1 MKEKEVQTKEL
12 YPFISDAIK
21 KMDISLEN
29 IQWAHNIITNNIAGY
44 LDDIN
49 KIQKYVEDIIDNA
62 CSVFREK
69 ITKELSL
76 DDLLLYAQVAK
87 TSQDF
92 DNNNKRTS
100 FFDKNVKDVTIKD
113 IFDKNVK
120 DVTIKNIDIISGT
133 ETFKSL
139 ERDLFG
145 NLINTPEIQKRRC
158 NGRSAAKKVK
168 DTIKLY
174 DNLNDVPCPTG
185 KQAVYRLAVCIP
197 KRFNKVNSYKRPLI
211 YGRIPTMYFIS
222 DNRDRDFIIAR
233 NNFTKLIRKKYYD
246 ALREYEEKY
255 VPIGHDISMKK
266 ISVL

>member
-29 IQWAHNIITNNIAGY
+29 IQWAHKIITNNTAGY

-92 DNNNKRTS
+92 DNNKKRTS
-100 FFDKNVKDVTIKD
+100 FFDKKIQDITIKD
-113 IFDKNVK
+113 IDLINSTSTYKA
-120 DVTIKNIDIISGT
+120 I
-133 ETFKSL
+133 EQ
-139 ERDLFG
+139 DLFG
-145 NLINTPEIQKRRC
+145 NSTKAPEIQKRYC
-158 NGRSAAKKVK
+158 TGRSIARKIK

>member
-12 YPFISDAIK
+12 YPFVSDAIK

-29 IQWAHNIITNNIAGY
+29 IQWAHKIITNNTAGY

-92 DNNNKRTS
+92 DNNKKRTS
-100 FFDKNVKDVTIKD
+100 FFDKKIQDITIKD
-113 IFDKNVK
+113 IDLINSTSTYKA
-120 DVTIKNIDIISGT
+120 I
-133 ETFKSL
+133 EQ
-139 ERDLFG
+139 DLFG
-145 NLINTPEIQKRRC
+145 NSTKAPEIQKRYC
-158 NGRSAAKKVK
+158 TGRSVARKIK

>member
-29 IQWAHNIITNNIAGY
+29 IQWAHKIITNNTAGY

-49 KIQKYVEDIIDNA
+49 KVQKYVEDIIDNA

-87 TSQDF
+87 MSQDF

-113 IFDKNVK
+113 I
-120 DVTIKNIDIISGT
+120 DIISGT
-133 ETFKSL
+133 GTFNAI
-139 ERDLFG
+139 EQDLFA
-145 NLINTPEIQKRRC
+145 NSTKAPEIQKRYC
-158 NGRSAAKKVK
+158 TGRSIARKVK

-174 DNLNDVPCPTG
+174 DNLNDVPCPVG
-185 KQAVYRLAVCIP
+185 KQAVYRLAVYIP

>member
-29 IQWAHNIITNNIAGY
+29 IQWAHKIITNNTAGY

-49 KIQKYVEDIIDNA
+49 KIQKYVEDIIDNV

-92 DNNNKRTS
+92 DNNKKRTS

-113 IFDKNVK
+113 I
-120 DVTIKNIDIISGT
+120 DIISCT

-145 NLINTPEIQKRRC
+145 NLINTPEIQKRHC
-158 NGRSAAKKVK
+158 NGRSSAKKVK

-174 DNLNDVPCPTG
+174 DNLNDVPCLTG

>member
-1 MKEKEVQTKEL
+1 MKEKEIQTKEL

-29 IQWAHNIITNNIAGY
+29 IQWAHKIITNNTAGY

-49 KIQKYVEDIIDNA
+49 KIQKYVENIIDNA

-92 DNNNKRTS
+92 DNNKKRTS
-100 FFDKNVKDVTIKD
+100 FFDKKIQDITIKD
-113 IFDKNVK
+113 IDLINS
-120 DVTIKNIDIISGT
+120 TGT
-133 ETFKSL
+133 STYKAIEQ
-139 ERDLFG
+139 DLFG
-145 NLINTPEIQKRRC
+145 NSTKAPEIQKRYC
-158 NGRSAAKKVK
+158 TSRSIARKVK

-174 DNLNDVPCPTG
+174 DNLNDVPCPVG

>member
-29 IQWAHNIITNNIAGY
+29 IQWAHKIITNNTAGY

-49 KIQKYVEDIIDNA
+49 KIQKYVENIIDNA

-69 ITKELSL
+69 ITKELTL

-92 DNNNKRTS
+92 DNNKKRTS
-100 FFDKNVKDVTIKD
+100 FFDKKIQDITIKD
-113 IFDKNVK
+113 IDLINS
-120 DVTIKNIDIISGT
+120 TGT
-133 ETFKSL
+133 STYKAIEQ
-139 ERDLFG
+139 DLFG
-145 NLINTPEIQKRRC
+145 NSTKAPEIQKRYC
-158 NGRSAAKKVK
+158 TGRSIARKVK

-174 DNLNDVPCPTG
+174 DNLNDVPCPAG

>member
-12 YPFISDAIK
+12 YPFVSDAIK

-29 IQWAHNIITNNIAGY
+29 IQWAHKIITNNTAGY

-92 DNNNKRTS
+92 DNNKKRTS
-100 FFDKNVKDVTIKD
+100 FFDKKIQDITIKD
-113 IFDKNVK
+113 IDLINSTSTYKA
-120 DVTIKNIDIISGT
+120 I
-133 ETFKSL
+133 EQ
-139 ERDLFG
+139 DLFG
-145 NLINTPEIQKRRC
+145 NSTKAPEIQKRYC
-158 NGRSAAKKVK
+158 TSRSIARKIK

-246 ALREYEEKY
+246 AIREYEEKY

>member
-29 IQWAHNIITNNIAGY
+29 IQWAHKIITNNTAGY

-49 KIQKYVEDIIDNA
+49 KIQKYVENIIDNA

-92 DNNNKRTS
+92 DNNKKRTS
-100 FFDKNVKDVTIKD
+100 FFDKKIQDITIKD
-113 IFDKNVK
+113 IDLINS
-120 DVTIKNIDIISGT
+120 TGT
-133 ETFKSL
+133 STYKAIEQ
-139 ERDLFG
+139 DLFG
-145 NLINTPEIQKRRC
+145 NSTKAPEIQKRYC
-158 NGRSAAKKVK
+158 TGRSIARKVK

-174 DNLNDVPCPTG
+174 DNLNDVPCPAG

>member
-12 YPFISDAIK
+12 YPFVSDAIK

-29 IQWAHNIITNNIAGY
+29 IQWAHKIITNNTAGY

-92 DNNNKRTS
+92 DNNKKRTS
-100 FFDKNVKDVTIKD
+100 FFDKKIQDITIKD
-113 IFDKNVK
+113 IDLINSTSIYKA
-120 DVTIKNIDIISGT
+120 I
-133 ETFKSL
+133 EQ
-139 ERDLFG
+139 DLFG
-145 NLINTPEIQKRRC
+145 NSTKAPEIQKRYC
-158 NGRSAAKKVK
+158 TGRSIARKIK

-233 NNFTKLIRKKYYD
+233 NNYTKLIRKKYYD

>member
-12 YPFISDAIK
+12 YPFVSDAIK

-29 IQWAHNIITNNIAGY
+29 IQWAHKIITNNTAGY

-92 DNNNKRTS
+92 DNNKKRTS
-100 FFDKNVKDVTIKD
+100 FFDKKIQDITIKD
-113 IFDKNVK
+113 IDLINSTSTYKA
-120 DVTIKNIDIISGT
+120 I
-133 ETFKSL
+133 EQ
-139 ERDLFG
+139 DLFG
-145 NLINTPEIQKRRC
+145 NSTKAPEIQKRYC

>member
-12 YPFISDAIK
+12 YPFVSDAIK

-29 IQWAHNIITNNIAGY
+29 IQWAHKIITNNTAGY

-92 DNNNKRTS
+92 DNNKKRTS
-100 FFDKNVKDVTIKD
+100 FFDKNVKDATIKD
-113 IFDKNVK
+113 
-120 DVTIKNIDIISGT
+120 IDIISGT
-133 ETFKSL
+133 GTFNAI
-139 ERDLFG
+139 EQDLFG
-145 NLINTPEIQKRRC
+145 NSTKAPEIQKRYC
-158 NGRSAAKKVK
+158 TGRSIARKIK

>member
-12 YPFISDAIK
+12 YPFVSDAIK

-29 IQWAHNIITNNIAGY
+29 IQWAHKIITNNIAGY

-92 DNNNKRTS
+92 DNNKKRTS
-100 FFDKNVKDVTIKD
+100 FFDKKIQDITIKD
-113 IFDKNVK
+113 IDLINSTSTYKA
-120 DVTIKNIDIISGT
+120 I
-133 ETFKSL
+133 EQ
-139 ERDLFG
+139 DLFG
-145 NLINTPEIQKRRC
+145 NSTKAPEIQKRYC
-158 NGRSAAKKVK
+158 TGRSVARKIK

>member
-12 YPFISDAIK
+12 YPFVSDAIK

-29 IQWAHNIITNNIAGY
+29 IQWAHKIITNNTAGY

-49 KIQKYVEDIIDNA
+49 KVQKYVENIIDNA

-92 DNNNKRTS
+92 DNNKKRTS
-100 FFDKNVKDVTIKD
+100 FFDKKIQDITIKD
-113 IFDKNVK
+113 IDLINSTSTYKA
-120 DVTIKNIDIISGT
+120 I
-133 ETFKSL
+133 EQ
-139 ERDLFG
+139 DLFG
-145 NLINTPEIQKRRC
+145 NSTKAPEIQKRYC
-158 NGRSAAKKVK
+158 TGRSIARKIK

-222 DNRDRDFIIAR
+222 DNRNRDFIIAR

>member
-12 YPFISDAIK
+12 YPFVSDAIK

-29 IQWAHNIITNNIAGY
+29 IQWAHKIITNNTAGY

-92 DNNNKRTS
+92 DNNKKRTS
-100 FFDKNVKDVTIKD
+100 FFDKKIQDITIKD
-113 IFDKNVK
+113 IDLINSTSTYKA
-120 DVTIKNIDIISGT
+120 I
-133 ETFKSL
+133 EQ
-139 ERDLFG
+139 DLFG
-145 NLINTPEIQKRRC
+145 NSTKAPEIQKRYC
-158 NGRSAAKKVK
+158 TGRSVARKIK

-174 DNLNDVPCPTG
+174 DNLNDVPCPVG
-185 KQAVYRLAVCIP
+185 KQAVYRLAVYIP
-197 KRFNKVNSYKRPLI
+197 KRFNKVNSYKRSLI

>member
-12 YPFISDAIK
+12 YPFVSDAIK

-29 IQWAHNIITNNIAGY
+29 IQWAHKIITNNTAGY

-92 DNNNKRTS
+92 DNNKKRTS
-100 FFDKNVKDVTIKD
+100 FFDKKIQDITIRD
-113 IFDKNVK
+113 IDLINS
-120 DVTIKNIDIISGT
+120 TGT
-133 ETFKSL
+133 STYKAIEQ
-139 ERDLFG
+139 DLFG
-145 NLINTPEIQKRRC
+145 NSTKAPEIQKRYC
-158 NGRSAAKKVK
+158 TGRSIARKVK

-174 DNLNDVPCPTG
+174 DNLNDVPCPVG

>member
-12 YPFISDAIK
+12 YPFVSDAIK

-29 IQWAHNIITNNIAGY
+29 IQWAHKIITNNTAGY

-49 KIQKYVEDIIDNA
+49 KVQKYVENIIDNA

-92 DNNNKRTS
+92 DNNKKRTS
-100 FFDKNVKDVTIKD
+100 FFDKKIQDITIKD
-113 IFDKNVK
+113 IDLINSTSTYKA
-120 DVTIKNIDIISGT
+120 I
-133 ETFKSL
+133 EQ
-139 ERDLFG
+139 DLFG
-145 NLINTPEIQKRRC
+145 NSTKAPEIQKRYC
-158 NGRSAAKKVK
+158 TGRSIARKIK

>member
-12 YPFISDAIK
+12 YPFVSDAIK

-29 IQWAHNIITNNIAGY
+29 IQWAHKIITNNTTGY

-92 DNNNKRTS
+92 DNNKKRTS
-100 FFDKNVKDVTIKD
+100 FFDKKIQDITIKD
-113 IFDKNVK
+113 IDLINSTSTYKA
-120 DVTIKNIDIISGT
+120 I
-133 ETFKSL
+133 EQ
-139 ERDLFG
+139 DLFG
-145 NLINTPEIQKRRC
+145 NSTKAPEIQKRYC
-158 NGRSAAKKVK
+158 TGRSVARKIK

-174 DNLNDVPCPTG
+174 DNLNDVPCPIG

-233 NNFTKLIRKKYYD
+233 NNYTKLIRKKYYD

>member
-12 YPFISDAIK
+12 YPFVSDAIK

-29 IQWAHNIITNNIAGY
+29 IQWAHKIITNNTAGY

-92 DNNNKRTS
+92 DNNKKRTS
-100 FFDKNVKDVTIKD
+100 FFDKKIQDITIKD
-113 IFDKNVK
+113 IDLINSTSTYKA
-120 DVTIKNIDIISGT
+120 I
-133 ETFKSL
+133 EQ
-139 ERDLFG
+139 DLFG
-145 NLINTPEIQKRRC
+145 NSTKAPEIQKRYC
-158 NGRSAAKKVK
+158 TSRSIARKIK

-197 KRFNKVNSYKRPLI
+197 KIFNKVNSYKRPLI

-233 NNFTKLIRKKYYD
+233 NNYTKLIRKKYYD

>member
-12 YPFISDAIK
+12 YPFVSDAIK
-21 KMDISLEN
+21 KMNISLEN
-29 IQWAHNIITNNIAGY
+29 IQWAHKIITNNTAGY

-92 DNNNKRTS
+92 DNNKKRTS
-100 FFDKNVKDVTIKD
+100 FFDKKIQDITIRD
-113 IFDKNVK
+113 IDLINSTSTYKA
-120 DVTIKNIDIISGT
+120 I
-133 ETFKSL
+133 EQ
-139 ERDLFG
+139 DLFG
-145 NLINTPEIQKRRC
+145 NSTKAPEIQKRYC
-158 NGRSAAKKVK
+158 TGRSIARKIK

>member
-29 IQWAHNIITNNIAGY
+29 IQWAHKIITNNTAGY

-49 KIQKYVEDIIDNA
+49 KIQKYVENIIDNA

-69 ITKELSL
+69 ITKELTL

-92 DNNNKRTS
+92 DNNKKRTS
-100 FFDKNVKDVTIKD
+100 FFDKKIQDITIKD
-113 IFDKNVK
+113 IDLINSTG
-120 DVTIKNIDIISGT
+120 TITYKAI
-133 ETFKSL
+133 EQ
-139 ERDLFG
+139 DLFG
-145 NLINTPEIQKRRC
+145 NSTKAPEIQKRYC
-158 NGRSAAKKVK
+158 TGRSIARKVK

-174 DNLNDVPCPTG
+174 DNLNDVPCPVG

>member
-12 YPFISDAIK
+12 YPFVSDAIK

-29 IQWAHNIITNNIAGY
+29 IQWAHKIITNNTAGY

-49 KIQKYVEDIIDNA
+49 KIKKYVEDIIDNA

-92 DNNNKRTS
+92 DNNKKRTS
-100 FFDKNVKDVTIKD
+100 FFDKKIQDITIRD
-113 IFDKNVK
+113 IDLINSTSTYKA
-120 DVTIKNIDIISGT
+120 I
-133 ETFKSL
+133 EQ
-139 ERDLFG
+139 DLFG
-145 NLINTPEIQKRRC
+145 NSTKAPEIQKRYC
-158 NGRSAAKKVK
+158 TGRSVARKIK

>member
-12 YPFISDAIK
+12 YPFVSDAIK

-29 IQWAHNIITNNIAGY
+29 IQWAHKIITNNIAGY

-92 DNNNKRTS
+92 DNNKKRTS
-100 FFDKNVKDVTIKD
+100 FFDKKIQDITIRD
-113 IFDKNVK
+113 IDLINSTSTYKA
-120 DVTIKNIDIISGT
+120 I
-133 ETFKSL
+133 EQ
-139 ERDLFG
+139 DLFG
-145 NLINTPEIQKRRC
+145 NSTKAPEIQKRYC
-158 NGRSAAKKVK
+158 TGRSIARKIK

-233 NNFTKLIRKKYYD
+233 NNYTKLIRKKYYD

>member
-1 MKEKEVQTKEL
+1 MKGKEVQTKEL
-12 YPFISDAIK
+12 YPFVSDAIK
-21 KMDISLEN
+21 KMDISLED
-29 IQWAHNIITNNIAGY
+29 IQWAHKIITNNTAGY

-49 KIQKYVEDIIDNA
+49 KIQKYVEDIINNT

-87 TSQDF
+87 MSQDF

-113 IFDKNVK
+113 I
-120 DVTIKNIDIISGT
+120 DIISGT
-133 ETFKSL
+133 GTFKAI
-139 ERDLFG
+139 EQDLFG

-158 NGRSAAKKVK
+158 TGRSIARKIK

>member
-1 MKEKEVQTKEL
+1 MKEKEVQTQEL
-12 YPFISDAIK
+12 YSFVSDAIK

-29 IQWAHNIITNNIAGY
+29 IQWAHKIITNNTAGY

-92 DNNNKRTS
+92 DNNKKRTS
-100 FFDKNVKDVTIKD
+100 FFDKKIQDITIRD
-113 IFDKNVK
+113 IDLINSTSTYKA
-120 DVTIKNIDIISGT
+120 I
-133 ETFKSL
+133 EQ
-139 ERDLFG
+139 DLFG
-145 NLINTPEIQKRRC
+145 NSTKAPEIQKRYC
-158 NGRSAAKKVK
+158 TGRSIARKIK

>member
-1 MKEKEVQTKEL
+1 MKEKEIQTKEL
-12 YPFISDAIK
+12 YPFVSDAIK

-29 IQWAHNIITNNIAGY
+29 IQWAHKIITNNTAGY

-87 TSQDF
+87 VSQDF
-92 DNNNKRTS
+92 DNNKKRTS
-100 FFDKNVKDVTIKD
+100 FFDKNV
-113 IFDKNVK
+113 NVK
-120 DVTIKNIDIISGT
+120 DITSNKINSITGNSA
-133 ETFKSL
+133 FKAI
-139 ERDLFG
+139 EQDLFG
-145 NLINTPEIQKRRC
+145 NLINTPEIQKRCC

>member
-1 MKEKEVQTKEL
+1 MKEKEIQTKEL
-12 YPFISDAIK
+12 YPFVSDAIK

-29 IQWAHNIITNNIAGY
+29 IQWAHKIITNNTAGY

-92 DNNNKRTS
+92 DNNKKRTS
-100 FFDKNVKDVTIKD
+100 FFDKKIQDITIRD
-113 IFDKNVK
+113 IDLINSTSTYKA
-120 DVTIKNIDIISGT
+120 I
-133 ETFKSL
+133 EQ
-139 ERDLFG
+139 DLFG
-145 NLINTPEIQKRRC
+145 NSTKAPEIQKRYC
-158 NGRSAAKKVK
+158 TGRSIARKIK

-233 NNFTKLIRKKYYD
+233 NNYTKLIRKKYYD

>member
-1 MKEKEVQTKEL
+1 M
-12 YPFISDAIK
+12 
-21 KMDISLEN
+21 
-29 IQWAHNIITNNIAGY
+29 
-44 LDDIN
+44 DDIN

-92 DNNNKRTS
+92 DNNKKRTS
-100 FFDKNVKDVTIKD
+100 FFDKKIQDITIKD
-113 IFDKNVK
+113 IDLINSTSTYKA
-120 DVTIKNIDIISGT
+120 I
-133 ETFKSL
+133 EQ
-139 ERDLFG
+139 DLFG
-145 NLINTPEIQKRRC
+145 NSTKAPEIQKRYCTGSSIVR
-158 NGRSAAKKVK
+158 KVK

-233 NNFTKLIRKKYYD
+233 NNYTKLIRKKYYD

>member
-12 YPFISDAIK
+12 YPFVSDAIK

-29 IQWAHNIITNNIAGY
+29 IQWAHKIITNNTAGY

-92 DNNNKRTS
+92 DNNKKRTS
-100 FFDKNVKDVTIKD
+100 FFDKKIQDITIKD
-113 IFDKNVK
+113 IDLINSTSTYKA
-120 DVTIKNIDIISGT
+120 I
-133 ETFKSL
+133 EQ
-139 ERDLFG
+139 DLFG
-145 NLINTPEIQKRRC
+145 NSTKAPEIQKRYC
-158 NGRSAAKKVK
+158 TGRSIARKIK

-174 DNLNDVPCPTG
+174 DNINDVPCPTG

>member
-29 IQWAHNIITNNIAGY
+29 IQWAHKIITNNTAGY
-44 LDDIN
+44 FDDIN
-49 KIQKYVEDIIDNA
+49 KIQKYVENIIDNA

-87 TSQDF
+87 ASQDF
-92 DNNNKRTS
+92 DNNKKRTS
-100 FFDKNVKDVTIKD
+100 FFDKKIQDITIKD
-113 IFDKNVK
+113 IDLINS
-120 DVTIKNIDIISGT
+120 TGT
-133 ETFKSL
+133 STYKAIEQ
-139 ERDLFG
+139 DLFG
-145 NLINTPEIQKRRC
+145 NSTKAPEIQKRYC
-158 NGRSAAKKVK
+158 TGRSIARKVK

-174 DNLNDVPCPTG
+174 DNLNDVPCPAG

>member
-12 YPFISDAIK
+12 YPFVSDAIK

-29 IQWAHNIITNNIAGY
+29 IQWAHKIITNNTAGY

-92 DNNNKRTS
+92 DNNKKRTS

-113 IFDKNVK
+113 
-120 DVTIKNIDIISGT
+120 IDIISGT

-158 NGRSAAKKVK
+158 NGRTAAKKIK

>member
-12 YPFISDAIK
+12 YPFVSDAIK

-29 IQWAHNIITNNIAGY
+29 IQWAHKIITNNTAGY

-92 DNNNKRTS
+92 DNNKKRTS
-100 FFDKNVKDVTIKD
+100 FFDKKIQDITIKD
-113 IFDKNVK
+113 IDLINSTSTYKA
-120 DVTIKNIDIISGT
+120 I
-133 ETFKSL
+133 EQ
-139 ERDLFG
+139 DLFG
-145 NLINTPEIQKRRC
+145 NSTKAPEIQKRYC
-158 NGRSAAKKVK
+158 TGRSIARKIK

-174 DNLNDVPCPTG
+174 DNLNDVPCPAG

-197 KRFNKVNSYKRPLI
+197 KRFNKVNLYKRPLI

>member
-1 MKEKEVQTKEL
+1 MKEKEIQTKEL
-12 YPFISDAIK
+12 YPFVSDAIK

-29 IQWAHNIITNNIAGY
+29 IQWAHKIITNNTAGY

-92 DNNNKRTS
+92 DNNKKRTS
-100 FFDKNVKDVTIKD
+100 FFDKKIQDITIKD
-113 IFDKNVK
+113 IDLINSTSTYKA
-120 DVTIKNIDIISGT
+120 I
-133 ETFKSL
+133 EQ
-139 ERDLFG
+139 DLFG
-145 NLINTPEIQKRRC
+145 NSTKAPEIQKRYC
-158 NGRSAAKKVK
+158 TGRSVARKIK

-233 NNFTKLIRKKYYD
+233 NNYTKLIRKKYYD

>member
-1 MKEKEVQTKEL
+1 MKEKEIQIKEL
-12 YPFISDAIK
+12 YPFVSDAIK

-29 IQWAHNIITNNIAGY
+29 IQWAHKIITNNTAGY

-92 DNNNKRTS
+92 DNNKKRTS

-113 IFDKNVK
+113 I
-120 DVTIKNIDIISGT
+120 DIISGT
-133 ETFKSL
+133 ETFKAL

-158 NGRSAAKKVK
+158 NGRTAAKKVK

-197 KRFNKVNSYKRPLI
+197 KRFNNVNSYKRPLI

-233 NNFTKLIRKKYYD
+233 NNYTKLIRKKYYD

>member
-12 YPFISDAIK
+12 YPFVSDAIK

-29 IQWAHNIITNNIAGY
+29 IQWAHKIITNNTAGY

-92 DNNNKRTS
+92 DNNKKRTS
-100 FFDKNVKDVTIKD
+100 FFDKKIQDITIKD
-113 IFDKNVK
+113 IDLINSTSTYKA
-120 DVTIKNIDIISGT
+120 I
-133 ETFKSL
+133 EQ
-139 ERDLFG
+139 DLFG
-145 NLINTPEIQKRRC
+145 NSTKAPEIQKRYC
-158 NGRSAAKKVK
+158 TGRSIARKIK

-222 DNRDRDFIIAR
+222 DNRDRDFISAR
-233 NNFTKLIRKKYYD
+233 NNFTKLIRQKYYD

>member
-12 YPFISDAIK
+12 YPFVSDAIK

-29 IQWAHNIITNNIAGY
+29 IQWAHKIITNNIAGY

-49 KIQKYVEDIIDNA
+49 KIQKYVEDIIDNT

-92 DNNNKRTS
+92 DNNKKRTS
-100 FFDKNVKDVTIKD
+100 FFDKKIQDITIRD
-113 IFDKNVK
+113 IDLINSTSTYKA
-120 DVTIKNIDIISGT
+120 I
-133 ETFKSL
+133 EQ
-139 ERDLFG
+139 DLFG
-145 NLINTPEIQKRRC
+145 NSTKAPEIQKRYC
-158 NGRSAAKKVK
+158 TGRSIARKIK

-174 DNLNDVPCPTG
+174 DNINDVPCPVG
-185 KQAVYRLAVCIP
+185 KQSVYRLAVCIP
-197 KRFNKVNSYKRPLI
+197 KRFNKVNSYNRPLI

>member
-12 YPFISDAIK
+12 YPFVSDAVK

-29 IQWAHNIITNNIAGY
+29 IQWAHKIITNNTAGY

-49 KIQKYVEDIIDNA
+49 KIQKYVENIIDNA

-87 TSQDF
+87 SSQDF
-92 DNNNKRTS
+92 DNNKKRTS
-100 FFDKNVKDVTIKD
+100 FFDKKIQDITIRD
-113 IFDKNVK
+113 
-120 DVTIKNIDIISGT
+120 IDIINSTG
-133 ETFKSL
+133 TFKAI
-139 ERDLFG
+139 EQDLFG
-145 NLINTPEIQKRRC
+145 NSTKAPEIQKRYC
-158 NGRSAAKKVK
+158 TGRSIARKVK

-174 DNLNDVPCPTG
+174 DNLNDVPCPVG

>member
-12 YPFISDAIK
+12 YPFVSDAIK

-29 IQWAHNIITNNIAGY
+29 IQWAHKIITNNTAGY

-92 DNNNKRTS
+92 DNNKKRTS
-100 FFDKNVKDVTIKD
+100 FFDKKIQDITIKD
-113 IFDKNVK
+113 IDLINSTSTYKA
-120 DVTIKNIDIISGT
+120 I
-133 ETFKSL
+133 EQ
-139 ERDLFG
+139 DLFG
-145 NLINTPEIQKRRC
+145 NSTKAPEIQKRYC
-158 NGRSAAKKVK
+158 TGRSIARKVK

-197 KRFNKVNSYKRPLI
+197 KRFNKVNSYKRSLI

>member
-29 IQWAHNIITNNIAGY
+29 IQWAHKIITNNTAGY

-49 KIQKYVEDIIDNA
+49 KIQKYVENIIDNA

-92 DNNNKRTS
+92 DNNKKRIS
-100 FFDKNVKDVTIKD
+100 FFDKKIQDITIKD
-113 IFDKNVK
+113 IDLINS
-120 DVTIKNIDIISGT
+120 TGT
-133 ETFKSL
+133 STYKAIEQ
-139 ERDLFG
+139 DLFG
-145 NLINTPEIQKRRC
+145 NSTKAPEIQKRYC
-158 NGRSAAKKVK
+158 TGRSIARKVK

-174 DNLNDVPCPTG
+174 DNINDVPCPTG

>member
-12 YPFISDAIK
+12 YPFVSDAIK

-29 IQWAHNIITNNIAGY
+29 IQWAHKIITNNTAGY

-92 DNNNKRTS
+92 DNNKKRTS
-100 FFDKNVKDVTIKD
+100 FFDKKIQDITIKD
-113 IFDKNVK
+113 I
-120 DVTIKNIDIISGT
+120 DIINST
-133 ETFKSL
+133 STYKAIEQ
-139 ERDLFG
+139 DLFG
-145 NLINTPEIQKRRC
+145 NSTKAPEIQKRYC
-158 NGRSAAKKVK
+158 TGRSIARKIK

>member
-12 YPFISDAIK
+12 YPFVSDAIK

-29 IQWAHNIITNNIAGY
+29 IQWAHKIITNNTAGY

-92 DNNNKRTS
+92 DNNKKRIS
-100 FFDKNVKDVTIKD
+100 FFDKNVKDVTIND
-113 IFDKNVK
+113 
-120 DVTIKNIDIISGT
+120 IDIISGT
-133 ETFKSL
+133 GTFKAI
-139 ERDLFG
+139 EQDLFG
-145 NLINTPEIQKRRC
+145 NSTKAPEIQKRYC
-158 NGRSAAKKVK
+158 TGRSIARKIK

-197 KRFNKVNSYKRPLI
+197 KRFNKVNSYKKPLI